1 MPRPRKTNQPPART
15 PLLNTRLSA
24 ADYIKLEQ
32 VCRAEGK
39 TKTELLREALLQYL
53 DRYDQDVEAA
63 ARDRLTETLVAIE
76 ASRRK
81 DTERLAKLIA
91 RTLMDVGILNQVLFR
106 RAAADERDKLWE
118 AARQAAAERLK
129 HKRKGG
135 DAEATEIMK
144 NALSSEA

>member
-1 MPRPRKTNQPPART
+1 MPRPRRTNQPPTRT

-24 ADYIKLEQ
+24 ADYVKLEQ

-39 TKTELLREALLQYL
+39 TKTEILREALLQYL
-53 DRYDQDVEAA
+53 DRYDQDVEVA
-63 ARDRLTETLVAIE
+63 ARDRLAETLLAVE

-81 DTERLAKLIA
+81 DTERLAKLMA

-118 AARQAAAERLK
+118 AARQGAAERLK
-129 HKRKGG
+129 RKRKGG
-135 DAEATEIMK
+135 DPEATEIMH